1 MKQKFVLLFALVVVA
16 CNYLFAQQPAPQ
28 KIAILAPLYLDSAF
42 NDYTYQLGD
51 KYIPQYIITG
61 LDFYN
66 GVMLAVDTL
75 QKEHANIEVW
85 VYDTK
90 KKNEDINTILKG
102 MAVQNFSLIIAS
114 LNNTDEQKAVSDF
127 SFSYNIPVISATYPN
142 DANVTDNPFFILL
155 NSTLKTHVDGI
166 FSYVQQKYSNAK
178 PVFITRN
185 EPLESRILA
194 DYKFNDSAFFDKKY
208 RKLTLNNDEVSI
220 KNLTPYLDSTKTN
233 VLVCGSL
240 NTTFASNLAKTLCEN
255 PQYKT
260 TLIGMPDWDG
270 VRLLNK
276 MDCSSLEIIYSTP
289 YNYSRSDS
297 IGYNISEA
305 YRDKFFTRPSDM
317 VYKGYE
323 AMYHFTHLLLDYK
336 YDFINHLSE
345 NKYVIANNFDIRP
358 IMLQDSSFVPAYM
371 ENQNLYFVKK
381 INGLVVSVTN
391 FTKH

>member
-1 MKQKFVLLFALVVVA
+1 MKQKLILLFAIAAIWTGKVL
-16 CNYLFAQQPAPQ
+16 AQQTMPE
-28 KIAILAPLYLDSAF
+28 KIAVLAPLYLDTAF
-42 NDYTYQLGD
+42 NDYTYQLGN
-51 KYIPQYIITG
+51 KNIPQYIIAG

-66 GVMLAVDTL
+66 GVMLAVDAL

-90 KKNEDINTILKG
+90 KKDTDISTILKG
-102 MAVQNFSLIIAS
+102 MSLQNFSLIIAS

-127 SFSYNIPVISATYPN
+127 SFVYNIPVVSATYPN

-166 FSYVQQKYSNAK
+166 FKYVQQNYASIK
-178 PVFITRN
+178 PVFITRS
-185 EPLESRILA
+185 EPLESRILTDFKA
-194 DYKFNDSAFFDKKY
+194 NDPNTFNLKYK
-208 RKLTLNNDEVSI
+208 TLMLYNDEVTISS
-220 KNLTPYLDSTKTN
+220 LAPYLDSAKTN

-240 NTTFASNLAKTLCEN
+240 NTTLASNIAKTLCEN

-260 TLIGMPDWDG
+260 TLIGMPNWDG
-270 VRLLNK
+270 IRQLNK
-276 MDCSSLEIIYSTP
+276 LDCSNLEVVYSTP
-289 YNYSRSDS
+289 YNYSRTDS
-297 IGYNISEA
+297 TGYNISQS
-305 YRDKFFTRPSDM
+305 YHNKFYARPSDM

-345 NKYVIANNFDIRP
+345 NKYIVSNNFYIIP
-358 IMLQDSSFVPAYM
+358 VMMQNASYVPAYL

-381 INGLVVSVTN
+381 VNGQLISIT
-391 FTKH
+391 TLSH